1 MNEERKVL
9 LEEVEVLNKKKFNF
23 LNFFAPFI
31 ILAVIYLLLEIVIR
45 VANIPRLVL
54 PTPTAIIVETIK
66 DFAHIWPHLLISLRT
81 IILGFLI
88 SIPLG
93 MLLAAIFSQFK
104 ILVQATTP
112 LLIFIIVTP
121 MISLIPLLILW
132 LGIVTNIR
140 LYVVILQ
147 ATPIIALNTLVGF
160 TTIESEKLEL
170 MKSMGA
176 SKIGTFVKVIFP
188 NALPQIFTGIKLG
201 GIFSIIGAISADV
214 VAQNEGLG
222 NRIMIYASLL
232 SIEQVYGI
240 IIIIG
245 LLGITLFNSITLIQ
259 SKVVV
264 WKK

>member
-1 MNEERKVL
+1 MEEMKL
-9 LEEVEVLNKKKFNF
+9 LNKKKFNKF
-23 LNFFAPFI
+23 NILNSIAPFI
-31 ILAVIYLLLEIVIR
+31 VLVIIYAGLEIIIR
-45 VANIPRLVL
+45 SANISRLVL
-54 PTPTAIIVETIK
+54 PTPTAIIIDTVR
-66 DFAHIWPHLLISLRT
+66 DMPYIWPHLLISLRT
-81 IILGFLI
+81 ILVGFFIAITLGIFI
-88 SIPLG
+88 
-93 MLLAAIFSQFK
+93 AAIFSQFK
-104 ILVQATTP
+104 ILVQATIP
-112 LLIFIIVTP
+112 LLIFVIVTP

-140 LYVVILQ
+140 LYVVVLQ

-160 TTIESEKLEL
+160 TTIENEKIEL

-201 GIFSIIGAISADV
+201 GIFSIIGAISADI

-222 NRIMIYASLL
+222 NRIMIYSSLL

-245 LLGITLFNSITLIQ
+245 LTGIIVFNTITLIQ
-259 SKVVV
+259 SKLVV